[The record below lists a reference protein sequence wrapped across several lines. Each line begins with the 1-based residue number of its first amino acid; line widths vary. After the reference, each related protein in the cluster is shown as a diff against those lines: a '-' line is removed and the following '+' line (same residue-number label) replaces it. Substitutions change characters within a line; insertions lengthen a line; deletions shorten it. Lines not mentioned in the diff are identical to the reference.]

1 MCGGGSSS
9 KVFGAGMPQSTQGRG
24 IAGNA
29 PSAGYQ
35 WQHANTPGGSGFK
48 NSPTGYYF
56 GPMGK
61 TNGETWG
68 KQAFPNAP
76 QFNQS
81 PAPTQPTPTQPMQP
95 PASPVINN
103 PGYWADPTTLSF
115 ADQGTYDS
123 YLQRYNNYMA
133 SIGQGPA
140 GSGVAATSV
149 FQPGTG
155 LLSGA

>member
-1 MCGGGSSS
+1 MCGGGSGGG
-9 KVFGAGMPQSTQGRG
+9 VFSGGKAKSNPHWQGNSWSPTQHWTPGQGAGSYSYGRSG
-24 IAGNA
+24 GNH
-29 PSAGYQ
+29 GWTGQDGQ
-35 WQHANTPGGSGFK
+35 WQNAEWHK
-48 NSPTGYYF
+48 N
-56 GPMGK
+56 
-61 TNGETWG
+61 NR
-68 KQAFPNAP
+68 N
-76 QFNQS
+76 N
-81 PAPTQPTPTQPMQP
+81 PAPTPGVAPTSTPISTPIPTP
-95 PASPVINN
+95 APVINN